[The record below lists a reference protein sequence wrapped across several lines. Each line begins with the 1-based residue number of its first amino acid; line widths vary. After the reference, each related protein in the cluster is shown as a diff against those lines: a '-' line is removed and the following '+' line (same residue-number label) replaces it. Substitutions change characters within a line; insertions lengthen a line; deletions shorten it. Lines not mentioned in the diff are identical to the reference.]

1 MDFTAS
7 IVILLIVLIPALLLW
22 SNIGSDASSQ
32 RAFLKA
38 EKQSLMVTDL
48 MVTTPGVPASW
59 NNEDVISIGFA
70 DEKNVFSY
78 QKLYEFNR
86 TDYQKL
92 KTIFGYDF
100 YFELKDIN
108 GTVYYTKGQ
117 QPSFQNT
124 TMPVERRGLYN
135 ERIVILDLT
144 LWY

>member
-7 IVILLIVLIPALLLW
+7 IVILLIIIVPALLLW
-22 SNIGSDASSQ
+22 YNASSESTEQ
-32 RAFLKA
+32 RNIFRA
-38 EKQSLMVTDL
+38 ERQVLTVTD
-48 MVTTPGVPASW
+48 MMMATPGVPSSW
-59 NNEDVISIGFA
+59 NNTTVISVGFA
-70 DEKNVFSY
+70 TEKNILED
-78 QKLYEFNR
+78 QKLSEFNR

-124 TMPVERRGLYN
+124 TMPVERRGIYN
-135 ERIVILDLT
+135 DRIVILDLT
-144 LWY
+144 VWY